1 MEYIPIA
8 MAPPGG
14 QGGGG
19 GGFGCPSGAEG
30 QGGGG
35 VMGFLPIILI
45 FAILYFIMIRPQQKK
60 QKEHQKLISELQK
73 GDKVITSGGM
83 HGVISS
89 LKDETVIVKIADNV
103 KVEIN
108 RSSVTRVL
116 EKSAG
121 E

>member
-1 MEYIPIA
+1 MQYIPIA

-19 GGFGCPSGAEG
+19 LGCAPGPEG
-30 QGGGG
+30 QSGGGG
-35 VMGFLPIILI
+35 LMGFLPIILI

-83 HGVISS
+83 HGVISN